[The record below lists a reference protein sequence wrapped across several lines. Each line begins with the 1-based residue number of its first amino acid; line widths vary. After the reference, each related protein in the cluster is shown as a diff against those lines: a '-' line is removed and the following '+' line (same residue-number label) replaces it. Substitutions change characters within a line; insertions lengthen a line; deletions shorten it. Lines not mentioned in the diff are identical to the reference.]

1 MKMLKFASL
10 FVVVC
15 VLMACIGSTAFA
27 ASSKSSPVEVVP
39 AEGVTVTEM
48 QKGDP
53 TLSKAE
59 AARLAGLKEAD
70 CVELKQFNMTAKTPA
85 SLTIKV
91 DVAKGHVGYV
101 FHYDGKAWV
110 KMGKVNEAITFNSL
124 SPVAYAIFKEAAT
137 SNTSTSG
144 KSPKTGDNG
153 MLTSL
158 ALAAIVMGGA
168 VAFFSKKN

>member
-27 ASSKSSPVEVVP
+27 ASSKSSPVEVSP

-53 TLSKAE
+53 ALTKAE
-59 AARLAGLKEAD
+59 AARLVGLKEAD

-85 SLTIKV
+85 KLAIKV
-91 DVAKGHVGYV
+91 AVASGHVGYV
-101 FHYDGKAWV
+101 YHYDGKAWAKV
-110 KMGKVNEAITFNSL
+110 GKVNEDITFNSL

-137 SNTSTSG
+137 SNTSY
-144 KSPKTGDNG
+144 SPQMPHKQTNARED
-153 MLTSL
+153 L
-158 ALAAIVMGGA
+158 
-168 VAFFSKKN
+168 